1 MALLLEFDLSGAK
14 LTAIFQSDNA
24 RGESIRPEKLPFVGK
39 KSGKVSSFQAGVTLQ
54 EANIY
59 SGPGIRRNRKRAKKR
74 RSKNKV
80 KWKHLTVFPEKNS
93 HFVSPLETAN
103 GETLQNIIR
112 QGKYEKPYFGT
123 DCI

>member
-1 MALLLEFDLSGAK
+1 LDSGDD

-59 SGPGIRRNRKRAKKR
+59 SGPGISRQDPIIGKEQRKGKGGQ
-74 RSKNKV
+74 KNKV
-80 KWKHLTVFPEKNS
+80 KTVLF
-93 HFVSPLETAN
+93 
-103 GETLQNIIR
+103 
-112 QGKYEKPYFGT
+112 
-123 DCI
+123 

>member
-1 MALLLEFDLSGAK
+1 MDSGDD

-59 SGPGIRRNRKRAKKR
+59 SGPGIRRNRKKEKEVKKQ
-74 RSKNKV
+74 SKM
-80 KWKHLTVFPEKNS
+80 
-93 HFVSPLETAN
+93 
-103 GETLQNIIR
+103 ETL
-112 QGKYEKPYFGT
+112 
-123 DCI
+123 DCFS